1 MPNLANQSK
10 SINWINAVKALCI
23 ILVFFRHSENYYG
36 YHLGRM
42 DSLFLPIYVN
52 AFFFVSGY
60 LLFWKQLS
68 EPRILE
74 GRRHFILTGGGKSLI
89 MNILYRIIIPS
100 IIFSIIE
107 FVPSCLMHGRGIDI
121 GFALYKTI
129 GGGTYWFTSAL
140 VVSELILLG
149 LFCSRKRNIWF
160 YVIFCVLLGFAG
172 LVIVRLGILQNGLW
186 AWRQGLIALV
196 FLAMGGLYW
205 RYEKEIDTFRKW
217 WFVIPLLSIYTM
229 LVIFCE
235 NTDPLISTLNIQPL
249 GFLTSAMGCLLF
261 VWLCKC
267 LPEMKHLTFIG
278 QNSLGFYFL
287 SGALPI
293 TLSLVAHKMIA
304 GTSFWLLLMIWAVCM
319 VIAYVSVQII
329 NRWLPWL
336 WDLRKLN
343 KA

>member
-1 MPNLANQSK
+1 MDNYH
-10 SINWINAVKALCI
+10 SILLTNAVHQVSTLPGIGEKTALR
-23 ILVFFRHSENYYG
+23 LVLN
-36 YHLGRM
+36 
-42 DSLFLPIYVN
+42 
-52 AFFFVSGY
+52 
-60 LLFWKQLS
+60 LL
-68 EPRILE
+68 
-74 GRRHFILTGGGKSLI
+74 
-89 MNILYRIIIPS
+89 
-100 IIFSIIE
+100 
-107 FVPSCLMHGRGIDI
+107 
-121 GFALYKTI
+121 
-129 GGGTYWFTSAL
+129 
-140 VVSELILLG
+140 
-149 LFCSRKRNIWF
+149 KRP
-160 YVIFCVLLGFAG
+160 
-172 LVIVRLGILQNGLW
+172 
-186 AWRQGLIALV
+186 
-196 FLAMGGLYW
+196 
-205 RYEKEIDTFRKW
+205 EKEIDTFRKW